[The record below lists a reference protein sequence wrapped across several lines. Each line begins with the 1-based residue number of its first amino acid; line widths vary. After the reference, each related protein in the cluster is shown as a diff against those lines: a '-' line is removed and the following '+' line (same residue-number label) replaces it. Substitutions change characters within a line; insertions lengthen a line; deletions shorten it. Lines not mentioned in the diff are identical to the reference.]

1 MRIGYAWL
9 AEFRGVKA
17 PTPKYY
23 AEVRPV
29 TRVEQIGNCL
39 AVPASVAPTTN
50 CPLAHVLFALKYE
63 GVNLTILAQAL
74 PLIDES
80 QLRQA
85 YADSP
90 TSQYLRKACYLWEH
104 FTQCQIQREA
114 KPPRA
119 NYVELFDPAVYVTSH
134 GIRDMRWRVVFN
146 GLGTLEY
153 CVSVRKTATL
163 SNLLDK
169 NLLQRAHE
177 FTEQLPKDILNRALA
192 WAYLDETRSSY
203 AIEQELP
210 SADKTSRFVNLLKQ
224 AHVPRQLDEDYLVSL
239 QNAVVSNVYD
249 QAASFRTEQNYLCN
263 GLRGA
268 LGVSYVPPTPELCY
282 HLMQQLMSIANDPPA
297 GIDPLVL
304 ATLISFGFVFLH
316 PFMDGNGRLSRFLFH
331 QVLCQQGALRHGL
344 LLPVSIVLRQ
354 QEVVYKATLEAWSA
368 QTRDYWQVTY
378 LDQEQFVFEFQG
390 HASVYKYWDATECV
404 IFMASAVE
412 QATEQHL
419 KQETQYLQHY
429 DELYRRMDQAFD
441 VAQSELS
448 KLVMFCLDQ
457 QGKLS
462 ANRRKQYQYRVP
474 EALFD
479 ALEQAYLDVFSTPP
493 ES

>member
-1 MRIGYAWL
+1 M
-9 AEFRGVKA
+9 
-17 PTPKYY
+17 
-23 AEVRPV
+23 
-29 TRVEQIGNCL
+29 
-39 AVPASVAPTTN
+39 S
-50 CPLAHVLFALKYE
+50 
-63 GVNLTILAQAL
+63 
-74 PLIDES
+74 
-80 QLRQA
+80 
-85 YADSP
+85 
-90 TSQYLRKACYLWEH
+90 
-104 FTQCQIQREA
+104 
-114 KPPRA
+114 
-119 NYVELFDPAVYVTSH
+119 
-134 GIRDMRWRVVFN
+134 
-146 GLGTLEY
+146 
-153 CVSVRKTATL
+153 
-163 SNLLDK
+163 
-169 NLLQRAHE
+169 
-177 FTEQLPKDILNRALA
+177 RALA

-239 QNAVVSNVYD
+239 QNAVISNVYD

-304 ATLISFGFVFLH
+304 AILISFGFVFLH

-354 QEVVYKATLEAWSA
+354 QETAYKATLEAWSA
-368 QTRDYWQVTY
+368 QIRDYWQVTY
-378 LDQEQFVFEFQG
+378 LQG
-390 HASVYKYWDATECV
+390 HASLYQYWDATECV
-404 IFMASAVE
+404 VFMASAVE
-412 QATEQHL
+412 QAIEQHL

-429 DELYRRMDQAFD
+429 DQLYRRMDQVFD

-479 ALEQAYLDVFSTPP
+479 ALEQAYLDVVSTPP
-493 ES
+493 DS